1 MKKVYLGNKPLTTLA
16 TREEGG
22 GGGNDDVVKGLIE
35 GSITSV
41 DIPSGTT
48 QIRSGAFLG
57 CESLASVTIPNGVKI
72 IDTMAFGACSRL
84 TSVTIPSSVEYY
96 KGPDTGSPIEGAIR
110 TLAFA
115 DCSNLYDVTIKSP
128 TKMIYEENAFGG
140 IASNAVLHVP
150 SDLVSEYQADSSWTD
165 AFQGGIV
172 AI

>member
-48 QIRSGAFLG
+48 QIRAGAFMT
-57 CESLASVTIPNGVKI
+57 CESLTSVTIPNGVKI
-72 IDTMAFGACSRL
+72 IDTMAFGGCSKL

-96 KGPDTGSPIEGAIR
+96 KGPDLASPIEGAIR

-128 TKMIYEENAFGG
+128 TKMVYEENAFAG
-140 IASNAVLHVP
+140 IASNAVLRVP
-150 SDLVSEYQADSSWTD
+150 SSLVDAYQADSNWTN
-165 AFQGGIV
+165 AFGGGIV

>member
-1 MKKVYLGNKPLTTLA
+1 MKKVYLGNNPLTTLA

-22 GGGNDDVVKGLIE
+22 GGGNDELAKSFIE

-48 QIRSGAFLG
+48 QIRSGAFMN

-72 IDTMAFGACSRL
+72 IDAMAFVGCCSL
-84 TSVTIPSSVEYY
+84 TSITIPSSVEYY
-96 KGPDTGSPIEGAIR
+96 KGPDLASPIEGAIR

-115 DCSNLYDVTIKSP
+115 ACSKLADVTIKSP
-128 TKMIYEENAFGG
+128 TKMVYEENAFAG

-150 SDLVSEYQADSSWTD
+150 SDLVSKYQADSNWTS
-165 AFQGGIV
+165 AFGGGIV